1 MLGEDAVTS
10 GYIGS
15 GEMKML
21 TTAMNNA
28 DKRIEKIELLEHPE
42 YWDLDL
48 N

>member
-15 GEMKML
+15 GDKKML

-28 DKRIEKIELLEHPE
+28 DKRIAKIEILEHPE